1 MGKLLPIHEH
11 SELRLTPCTH
21 PKRQRDQQAP
31 ANMADEDE
39 DDYLNMT
46 FEEAPAR
53 KETSLQITAR
63 RKKEALERGK
73 VKSKAE
79 RAEEAKQKLEHALAT
94 EIDSS
99 SKGAQMMAK
108 MGFKGGALGKTEGA
122 RTRPIEV
129 QLKEDRGGIGM
140 ESDRKRKF
148 REAAEAVDLQEK
160 KVKLTA
166 DEYRERNRQEVEE
179 KRYESQMWSA
189 MRTLEV
195 FETEGHAGT
204 EQSAGVEDVRKLSS
218 ENVPLRSANV
228 LWRPLLKQRLEKER
242 ERRRRYDLDQS
253 LSRKLDYTEDDED
266 ENLAFGNEVEEDL
279 DEEDPELDEFEA
291 LPAESRLAMLLA
303 RLREKYH
310 YCFWCKFR
318 YADEKALEDDCPGLT
333 EDEHG

>member
-1 MGKLLPIHEH
+1 MNSVSHLAPTQKDREIN
-11 SELRLTPCTH
+11 ELS
-21 PKRQRDQQAP
+21 

-108 MGFKGGALGKTEGA
+108 MGFKGGALGKFEGA

-204 EQSAGVEDVRKLSS
+204 EQSAGVEDARNLSS

-279 DEEDPELDEFEA
+279 DEQDPELDEFEA